1 MVVVGQGGM
10 ADGGRLVV
18 NCGSLGGA
26 AMAKFEIQTIVD
38 KGWRE
43 KVGWVG

>member
-1 MVVVGQGGM
+1 MVAGMGRMVAVGGGGGSGGV

-26 AMAKFEIQTIVD
+26 AMAKFEI
-38 KGWRE
+38 
-43 KVGWVG
+43 